1 MTTEPKHTPTP
12 WVARDDGKT
21 VALIGAEPSWI
32 GAIEKSAHNGEA
44 NAAFI
49 VHACNLNKA
58 HEHVAA
64 SAERLRL
71 WETKDEQAMEQWT
84 EECAEDGIGSEMFYA
99 MLKNQ
104 LWNALTALAKARGE
118 A

>member
-1 MTTEPKHTPTP
+1 
-12 WVARDDGKT
+12 
-21 VALIGAEPSWI
+21 
-32 GAIEKSAHNGEA
+32 
-44 NAAFI
+44 
-49 VHACNLNKA
+49 
-58 HEHVAA
+58 
-64 SAERLRL
+64 
-71 WETKDEQAMEQWT
+71 MEQWT